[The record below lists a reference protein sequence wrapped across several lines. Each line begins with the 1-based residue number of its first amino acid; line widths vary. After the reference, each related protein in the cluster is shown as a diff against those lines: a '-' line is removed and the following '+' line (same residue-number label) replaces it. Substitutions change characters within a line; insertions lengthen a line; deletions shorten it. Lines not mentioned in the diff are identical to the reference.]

1 MVSFPLA
8 LILGIVGIIADRQKL
23 LAVICTLVA
32 GGFVLF
38 YFYMVGLQTFC
49 R

>member
-8 LILGIVGIIADRQKL
+8 LAFGIAGIARDQQKL
-23 LAVICTLVA
+23 LAVVCTLVA

-38 YFYMVGLQTFC
+38 YLYVVGFEMFC